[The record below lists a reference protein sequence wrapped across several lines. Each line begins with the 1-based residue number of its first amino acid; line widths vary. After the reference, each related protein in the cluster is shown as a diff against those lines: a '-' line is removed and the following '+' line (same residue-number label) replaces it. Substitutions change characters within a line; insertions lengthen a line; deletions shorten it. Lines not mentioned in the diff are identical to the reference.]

1 MLLQTPD
8 TKTVLRMDRVVE
20 TPEGIIIIDYK
31 TGSPKPHHERQMTA
45 YKESLE
51 NIGLKVLSTK
61 LIYM

>member
-1 MLLQTPD
+1 
-8 TKTVLRMDRVVE
+8 MDRVVE

-61 LIYM
+61 LIYL